1 MTTIEC
7 PWCDG
12 PLEVDEVLSQVACG
26 ECQVTVIV
34 AADGPG
40 RPVLDVAA

>member
-12 PLEVDEVLSQVACG
+12 PVALPDESAAMACDACG
-26 ECQVTVIV
+26 VVELL
-34 AADGPG
+34 AADP
-40 RPVLDVAA
+40 RPVLAAAA